1 LLLDLVTN
9 SKHLILNFK
18 PPLKGGFFC
27 AMKYLV
33 SNQLYFD
40 ISPNKVITPIA
51 NPDRGVTKYSKILLG
66 FAGKTSSKKTDK
78 VTQIKILLLALIV
91 CFYFNGKSQTQ
102 PSIFTL
108 KPAIGING
116 CQVHGDSYSGYNK
129 LGVFAGLAVNA
140 KLKEKTSFE
149 LGFYFSQKGARHN
162 PNFKTGDY
170 SSYNLNLYYVDL
182 PLSLRY
188 QATKSYFLTAGLSFA
203 YLITYKEE
211 ILNADMSKY
220 SRFEKTETGLNFGI
234 GKQLKK
240 GFSIEVRSCNSI
252 TSVRR
257 YGIAATGVYY
267 NNPIARFFNKGF
279 YNNLLTIFAAY
290 QLSQKKHDAE
300 PKN

>member
-1 LLLDLVTN
+1 MKNLVP
-9 SKHLILNFK
+9 S
-18 PPLKGGFFC
+18 
-27 AMKYLV
+27 
-33 SNQLYFD
+33 QLYFD
-40 ISPNKVITPIA
+40 VSRDRVGVMPLENLDRVVVNYPKTLSGFIISNSENNTVLSE
-51 NPDRGVTKYSKILLG
+51 NPDRVVAKHSKTLSGCTDKINLKSRVNILLV
-66 FAGKTSSKKTDK
+66 A
-78 VTQIKILLLALIV
+78 VII
-91 CFYFNGKSQTQ
+91 CFYLNSKSQ
-102 PSIFTL
+102 SENKVFTL

-188 QATKSYFLTAGLSFA
+188 QATKSYFLTAGFSFA

-220 SRFEKTETGLNFGI
+220 SHFEKTETGLNFGI

-252 TSVRR
+252 TSIRR
-257 YGIAATGVYY
+257 YGITATGVYY
-267 NNPIARFFNKGF
+267 NNPIASFFNKGF

-290 QLSQKKHDAE
+290 QLSQKTHNAE